1 MATRIHGPVALA
13 HRVGWSTP
21 RRLVRPGIGRVYLA
35 LSVVLIAYLVWLSIR
50 PASQTSTLVDGWGVS
65 AFELLA
71 AGLCVAS
78 GLRRRTGRAVSLILG
93 AALACWALGDVALTI
108 ESVHGAT
115 PATPSIADAFYLGFF
130 PLAYVALV
138 LFIRGEAGRLT
149 ATHWLDAAVAGL
161 GAAALCAAFAFQAL
175 EHSVGQRGLAVAVNL
190 AYPVG
195 DVLLLLLVVGGSAAL
210 SGRRRVAWRLVAV
223 GIILNVVGDTSNL
236 LQTTHFLGG
245 VGGGQAGTIANQ
257 IAWPTSILLMSMA
270 MWIPRRQRSPLS
282 IPRAPGFVLP
292 GLAAASGLTIVY
304 LGTVGHINH
313 IASTLATL
321 TLLLVVIRTGLSIRS
336 LQALTRERQRLAVTD
351 ELTGLGN
358 RRHLFEVLETYF
370 ATPTSERRPLAFL
383 FIDLD
388 GFKQVNDSF
397 GHPVGDEILG
407 RVGDRL
413 AASLRDTDLIT
424 RLGGDEFAAVLMDA
438 GADEAAQAAR
448 RLTAALEKP
457 FAIDALTTRIGAS
470 IGIAL
475 AQVDAGDGPDLMLC
489 ADVAMYRAKLAAVP
503 FALYEHDFDSGT
515 SRLDLAD
522 QLHAAIHSDQ
532 LTLHYQPQLDLRG
545 GDTITVEALVRWHHP
560 TLGLITP
567 LNFLPLAEEAGLM
580 SSLTGWVLRRALEQC
595 TEWRAAGHQVRVSVN
610 VSADD
615 LLDPGLLER
624 IGEQLKRSGLPPE
637 ALVLEITETT
647 LVSDFEHSR
656 RVLARLHE
664 LGVEVSIDDFGAGFT
679 SLAYL
684 SALQVDELK
693 LDRSFITLLAGPE
706 RARDV
711 ELVRATV
718 HLGHALGLR
727 VVAEGIENAHTVELL
742 RGVGCDVVQG
752 YFIGKPVPPE
762 RLAFGNRRAA
772 RRLALPA

>member
-1 MATRIHGPVALA
+1 MGR
-13 HRVGWSTP
+13 SED
-21 RRLVRPGIGRVYLA
+21 RRRARPGIEKLYLA
-35 LSVVLIAYLVWLSIR
+35 LSVVLIVYLVWLSIR
-50 PASQTSTLVDGWGVS
+50 PAGQSSTLVDGWGVDG
-65 AFELLA
+65 FELLA
-71 AGLCVAS
+71 SGLCIAS
-78 GLRRRTGRAVSLILG
+78 GLRRRTGRAIPLILG
-93 AALACWALGDVALTI
+93 AALASWALGDLALTI
-108 ESVHGAT
+108 ESLHGAT

-149 ATHWLDAAVAGL
+149 ATNWLDAAVAGL
-161 GAAALCAAFAFQAL
+161 GAAALCAAFAFQAI
-175 EHSVGQRGLAVAVNL
+175 EHSVGHHGLAVAVNL

-210 SGRRRVAWRLVAV
+210 SGGGRVAWRLVAV
-223 GIILNVVGDTSNL
+223 GIIVNVLGDTSNL
-236 LQTTHFLGG
+236 LQTTRFLGAM
-245 VGGGQAGTIANQ
+245 GGGHVGTIINQ

-270 MWIPRRQRSPLS
+270 MWIPRGQPDPLS

-313 IASTLATL
+313 IASTLASL

-336 LQALTRERQRLAVTD
+336 LQALTRQRQRLAVTD
-351 ELTGLGN
+351 DLTGLGN
-358 RRHLFEVLETYF
+358 RRHLFEVLEIYF
-370 ATPTSERRPLAFL
+370 ATPAPERRPLAFL

-413 AASLRDTDLIT
+413 AASLRDTDLMT

-438 GADEAAQAAR
+438 EADEAAATAR
-448 RLTAALEKP
+448 RLTAALEEP
-457 FAIDALTTRIGAS
+457 FTIDAVTTRIGAS
-470 IGIAL
+470 IGISL
-475 AQVDAGDGPDLMLC
+475 APVHAGDGPDLMLC
-489 ADVAMYRAKLAAVP
+489 ADVAMYRAKLGAAP

-522 QLHAAIHSDQ
+522 QLHAAIHCDQ
-532 LTLHYQPQLDLRG
+532 LTLDYQPQLDLRG
-545 GDTITVEALVRWHHP
+545 GDTITVEALVRWRHP

-595 TEWRAAGHQVRVSVN
+595 SEWRAAGHRVRVSVN
-610 VSADD
+610 VSAGD

-624 IGEQLKRSGLPPE
+624 VGEQLERSGLPPE
-637 ALVLEITETT
+637 ALVLEITETS

-656 RVLARLHE
+656 QVLARLHE
-664 LGVEVSIDDFGAGFT
+664 LGIEVSIDDFGAGFT

-693 LDRSFITLLAGPE
+693 LDRTFIARLAGPD

-727 VVAEGIENAHTVELL
+727 VVAEGIENAQTLELL
-742 RGVGCDVVQG
+742 REVGCDLVQG
-752 YFIGKPVPPE
+752 YFVGKPVPPE
-762 RLAFGNRRAA
+762 RLAFGNRRTA
-772 RRLALPA
+772 RRPALPA

>member
-1 MATRIHGPVALA
+1 MPTRIPEPVALA
-13 HRVGWSTP
+13 HRPGRSSLRRRVQPGVG
-21 RRLVRPGIGRVYLA
+21 RIYLA
-35 LSVVLIAYLVWLSIR
+35 LSVVLIAYLAWLSVR
-50 PASQTSTLVDGWGVS
+50 PVSQTSTLVNGWGVD

-71 AGLCVAS
+71 SGLCIAS
-78 GLRRRTGRAVSLILG
+78 GLRRRTGRAVPLILG
-93 AALACWALGDVALTI
+93 AALASWALGDVALTV
-108 ESVHGAT
+108 ESLRGAT
-115 PATPSIADAFYLGFF
+115 PATPSIADGFYLGFF

-138 LFIRGEAGRLT
+138 LFIRGEAGRMT
-149 ATHWLDAAVAGL
+149 ATNWLDAAVAGL
-161 GAAALCAAFAFQAL
+161 GAAALCAAFAFQAI

-223 GIILNVVGDTSNL
+223 GILVNVLGDTSNL
-236 LQTTHFLGG
+236 LQTTRFLGG
-245 VGGGQAGTIANQ
+245 MGGGHVGTMINE

-270 MWIPRRQRSPLS
+270 MWIPGGQPDPLS
-282 IPRAPGFVLP
+282 VPRSPGFVLP

-304 LGTVGHINH
+304 LGTVGPINH
-313 IASTLATL
+313 IASTLAGV
-321 TLLLVVIRTGLSIRS
+321 TLLLVVIRTGLSVRS
-336 LQALTRERQRLAVTD
+336 LQALTRERQRMAVTD
-351 ELTGLGN
+351 DLTGLGN

-370 ATPTSERRPLAFL
+370 AAPAAERRPLAFL

-413 AASLRDTDLIT
+413 AASLRHTDLIT
-424 RLGGDEFAAVLMDA
+424 RLGGDEFAVVIMDA
-438 GADEAAQAAR
+438 GADEAAATAR
-448 RLTAALEKP
+448 RLTTALEKP
-457 FAIDALTTRIGAS
+457 FAIDAVTTRIGAS

-475 AQVDAGDGPDLMLC
+475 APVDAGDGPDLMSC

-515 SRLDLAD
+515 SRLRLAD

-545 GDTITVEALVRWHHP
+545 GDSITVEALVRWNHP

-580 SSLTGWVLRRALEQC
+580 SSLTGWVLSRALEQC
-595 TEWRAAGHQVRVSVN
+595 TEWRTAGHQVRVSVN
-610 VSADD
+610 VSAGD
-615 LLDPGLLER
+615 LLDPGLLEHVS
-624 IGEQLKRSGLPPE
+624 EQLKRSGLPPD
-637 ALVLEITETT
+637 ALLLEITETT
-647 LVSDFEHSR
+647 LVSDFEHSQQ
-656 RVLARLHE
+656 VLARLHG

-684 SALQVDELK
+684 SALEVDELK
-693 LDRSFITLLAGPE
+693 LDRSFITLLSGPD
-706 RARDV
+706 RTRDI

-727 VVAEGIENAHTVELL
+727 VVAEGIENAQTLELL
-742 RGVGCDVVQG
+742 RELGCDLVQG
-752 YFIGKPVPPE
+752 YFVGKPVPPE
-762 RLAFGNRRAA
+762 RLAWRKRHSA
-772 RRLALPA
+772 RRPTLPV